1 VKTALIVLLSLMLAA
16 CAAPTRTDPG
26 EFFVVSAGNI
36 SAEKVPYFV
45 DCLNDGF
52 NKAHWG
58 LTNFEV
64 RQSTRATGFRI
75 ETYTGSLNYLMVSA
89 DVFNDGKVVLNE
101 SSAASLI
108 NTKGEKEAF
117 TKCLA
122 EFQVDVVKVNPNE
135 Y

>member
-1 VKTALIVLLSLMLAA
+1 VKKLLIIPLSIILAS
-16 CAAPTRTDPG
+16 CAAPTRTDTD
-26 EFFVVSAGNI
+26 EFFVVDSGNI
-36 SAEKVPYFV
+36 PPEKVPYFV

-64 RQSTRATGFRI
+64 RQSTRATGYRI
-75 ETYTGSLNYLMVSA
+75 EIYTGSLNYLMVSA

-108 NTKGEKEAF
+108 NTTGEKEVF
-117 TKCLA
+117 EVCLL
-122 EFQVDVVKVNPNE
+122 EINRE
-135 Y
+135 LI

>member
-1 VKTALIVLLSLMLAA
+1 LKKLLIVPLSIILAS
-16 CAAPTRTDPG
+16 CTAPTRTDIDN
-26 EFFVVSAGNI
+26 FFVVSAGNI

-64 RQSTRATGFRI
+64 RQSTRATGYRI

-108 NTKGEKEAF
+108 NTKSEKEVFAN
-117 TKCLA
+117 CLI
-122 EFQVDVVKVNPNE
+122 EFQLDVVKGQK
-135 Y
+135 